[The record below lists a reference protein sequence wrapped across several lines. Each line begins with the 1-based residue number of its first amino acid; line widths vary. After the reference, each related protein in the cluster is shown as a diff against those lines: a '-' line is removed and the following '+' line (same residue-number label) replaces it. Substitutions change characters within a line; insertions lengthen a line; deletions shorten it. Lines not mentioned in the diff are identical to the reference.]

1 MASDIPQNGLRE
13 PEVSQNSTVLPFI
26 MKTINII
33 KQPVD
38 TLGKTSQVPQ
48 TSDLRILQQKTI
60 CESRKILKKAGFTN
74 EESTV
79 KNGEMFIMNAVSQCY
94 CQMG

>member
-1 MASDIPQNGLRE
+1 
-13 PEVSQNSTVLPFI
+13 

-33 KQPVD
+33 KQPAD

-60 CESRKILKKAGFTN
+60 CESRKILKKAEFTN
-74 EESTV
+74 EESMLR
-79 KNGEMFIMNAVSQCY
+79 NGEMFNMNAVSRCY
-94 CQMG
+94 CQMSKHLRM